1 MAGRTRSRSEILEE
15 KYRRQRE
22 RSMQRRGVT
31 EDMMQRLGRL
41 GGVPALLVGATG
53 DPNARKG
60 IKYFD
65 EFAPAP
71 GPSPAERRRNRAR
84 TTYLSSIEGNPS
96 VPDYT
101 RRARTDAGERGVLEA
116 NGGVDRGESGN
127 YRRVAEA
134 VRLRNRVLDAQ
145 RRGNQVA
152 TYYDMATGKTS
163 VAPTEMTVG
172 GKRYYSVDD
181 ALAAA
186 TRVGNREQ
194 HRRDVFRHLAGAG
207 FSADDI
213 DKVQKSKFIGD
224 TIRGLYEGR
233 RKALL
238 DQQKR
243 LDDWY
248 TEGSKGFRSKADIV
262 GDALKK
268 RLSLAGNLPARQ
280 SDSRL
285 NAILPAIAAGKDIGV
300 AVAAANARSGGSYS
314 RRGASGGAAEYSSS
328 IVRDVASNG
337 LKGHEAGWARGSSGG
352 VWIGDRSGGGS
363 PAGSAGKA
371 VSSILAAVHGA
382 YPGGEFQDALPN
394 GRLRF
399 TRDTRGQG
407 MGLGAGFHSAR
418 ETDWNNALTDVNN
431 WASKVYGD
439 YLVSKK
445 GYAERQQQLAMD
457 KLRAAEQSVINRQLK
472 SLAWLAERGY
482 GVPATQEVQPSQN
495 PAPSGK
501 PVQTASPVVAGG
513 VEPSPGPTEE
523 PIVGP
528 DGVLRD
534 PNMGE
539 VLG

>member
-1 MAGRTRSRSEILEE
+1 MARRLSYDEHRRWLDLSRTIIPQAYQSDGPARTPVRPSSRVRSLRAGQSRRAQQEQEAIRRLSAGVGRPGRFADLAQRVTTGGGPGDFARDEPSMSSREQA
-15 KYRRQRE
+15 RFDRE
-22 RSMQRRGVT
+22 QARAWRDREVAESRRRGVPSLSS
-31 EDMMQRLGRL
+31 MRPVR
-41 GGVPALLVGATG
+41 
-53 DPNARKG
+53 
-60 IKYFD
+60 YFD
-65 EFAPAP
+65 EFAPAS
-71 GPSPAERRRNRAR
+71 GSSPAEHSRRTSRAA
-84 TTYLSSIEGNPS
+84 Y
-96 VPDYT
+96 
-101 RRARTDAGERGVLEA
+101 
-116 NGGVDRGESGN
+116 
-127 YRRVAEA
+127 
-134 VRLRNRVLDAQ
+134 
-145 RRGNQVA
+145 
-152 TYYDMATGKTS
+152 
-163 VAPTEMTVG
+163 VAPTEITVG

-213 DKVQKSKFIGD
+213 DKVQKSTFIGD

-233 RKALL
+233 RKALF

-248 TEGSKGFRSKADIV
+248 TEGSKGFRSKADVV

-285 NAILPAIAAGKDIGV
+285 NAIFPAIAAGKDIGV
-300 AVAAANARSGGSYS
+300 AVAAANARRGGSYS
-314 RRGASGGAAEYSSS
+314 RGGASGGAAEYSSS
-328 IVRDVASNG
+328 IVRDIASNG

-457 KLRAAEQSVINRQLK
+457 KLKAAEQSVINRQLK

-482 GVPATQEVQPSQN
+482 GVPATQEAQPSQN
-495 PAPSGK
+495 PAPSGN
-501 PVQTASPVVAGG
+501 PVQTASPVVVGG

-534 PNMGE
+534 PNTDE
-539 VLG
+539 VVG